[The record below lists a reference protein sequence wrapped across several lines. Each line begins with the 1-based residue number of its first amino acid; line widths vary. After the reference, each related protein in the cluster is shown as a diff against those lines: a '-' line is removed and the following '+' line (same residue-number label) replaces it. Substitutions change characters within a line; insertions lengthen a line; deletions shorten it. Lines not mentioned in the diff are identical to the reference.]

1 MRTILLAVLALVAT
15 AWGGFEHWRFSRA
28 VGIGHELAAIAETQQ
43 RMIEASGQIARIMD
57 NGASQCAAQGQEPV
71 ALCFRLSGG
80 QVVEAK
86 GVCSNNP
93 SPSRANRRDSD

>member
-1 MRTILLAVLALVAT
+1 MRTILLAVLAVIGL

-43 RMIEASGQIARIMD
+43 KVIEGAGQIARIMD
-57 NGASQCAAQGQEPV
+57 NGAQQCAAQGQEPV
-71 ALCFRLSGG
+71 ALCFRLAGG

-86 GVCSNNP
+86 GVCSSNEV
-93 SPSRANRRDSD
+93 PSRATRRSSD

>member
-1 MRTILLAVLALVAT
+1 MRTILLAILALVAT
-15 AWGGFEHWRFSRA
+15 AWGGYEHWRFSRA

-71 ALCFRLSGG
+71 ALCFRLAGG
-80 QVVEAK
+80 QVIEAK

>member
-1 MRTILLAVLALVAT
+1 MRTILLAVLAVIGV

-43 RMIEASGQIARIMD
+43 RVIEGAGQIARIMD
-57 NGASQCAAQGQEPV
+57 NGAQQCAAQGQEPV
-71 ALCFRLSGG
+71 ALCFRLAAG
-80 QVVEAK
+80 QVIEAK

-93 SPSRANRRDSD
+93 SPSRADRRDSD